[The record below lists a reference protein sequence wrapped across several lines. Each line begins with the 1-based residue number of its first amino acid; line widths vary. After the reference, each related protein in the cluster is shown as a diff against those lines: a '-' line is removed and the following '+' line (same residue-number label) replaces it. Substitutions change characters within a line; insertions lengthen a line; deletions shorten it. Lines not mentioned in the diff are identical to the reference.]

1 MRAIEQS
8 KTDEIKM
15 PARKAAQ
22 CSSRSSEVQIRTPNA
37 NINHARLAWPQIQT
51 ISGAAPYR
59 QLPPRTLRMKAD
71 PINHQCQ
78 RGTELGH
85 DRSPPTQRLTNT
97 TPAIPS

>member
-8 KTDEIKM
+8 KPDEIKM
-15 PARKAAQ
+15 AARKAVQ
-22 CSSRSSEVQIRTPNA
+22 CSSRSLEVQISTPNA
-37 NINHARLAWPQIQT
+37 NVNHARLACPQIQT

-59 QLPPRTLRMKAD
+59 QLPPITLRMNAE

-85 DRSPPTQRLTNT
+85 DRSPPTQRLSNT
-97 TPAIPS
+97 TPAIP